1 MSNITPERAQEL
13 QEMYQELKETILDID
28 KKYSLNYQEPQLDLP
43 PTLGLQPLEYTPKT
57 EEELRDLAIEDV
69 TPGFQN
75 KVRTLEQSYL
85 RQKQSLEGKKLR
97 LSESSR
103 KKLAELLSD
112 YNVDLK
118 KLRRRL
124 VNNGLIYSSVVTQ
137 ANDNALAEYN
147 SKVAETTTHYD
158 NLISQVDD
166 DIAQLQNRYTQGLN
180 SLDDELASLINE
192 QYQDL
197 LYREQKDAERIEKY
211 NKSLS
216 EKETK
221 YQASCQKALEYAR
234 QAEWE
239 RALKAAE
246 LHAQLGESG
255 VEAQK
260 VTEKYNYCKQF
271 FAYWYRDEALLV
283 VADDAFLV
291 AHLGDYYNSLIDWI
305 NTALSPS

>member
-13 QEMYQELKETILDID
+13 LEQYQQLKETILDID

-43 PTLGLQPLEYTPKT
+43 PTLGLQPMEFVPKT
-57 EEELRDLAIEDV
+57 EEELRALATADV
-69 TPGFQN
+69 TPNHKN
-75 KVRTLEQSYL
+75 KMRTFEQSYL
-85 RQKQSLEGKKLR
+85 RQRQNLQSKMFR

-103 KKLAELLSD
+103 KKLAELLTD
-112 YNVDLK
+112 YNVDIK
-118 KLRRRL
+118 KLRRRM

-137 ANDNALAEYN
+137 ENDKTLQQYN
-147 SKVAETTTHYD
+147 DKVEHTNTHYD
-158 NLISQVDD
+158 NLLEQANAEL
-166 DIAQLQNRYTQGLN
+166 IALENRYNQGIA
-180 SLDDELASLINE
+180 SLEQELASRIDE

-197 LYREQKDAERIEKY
+197 LYRQTKDAERIEKY

-260 VTEKYNYCKQF
+260 VTEKYHYCQQF
-271 FAYWYRDEALLV
+271 FAYWHRDEALLV
-283 VADDAFLV
+283 VADDAFLI
-291 AHLGDYYNSLIDWI
+291 AHLGNYYNSLIDWI
-305 NTALSPS
+305 NAVLLPS

>member
-13 QEMYQELKETILDID
+13 LEQYQQLKKTILDID

-43 PTLGLQPLEYTPKT
+43 PTLGLQPMEFVPKT
-57 EEELRDLAIEDV
+57 EEELRALATTDV
-69 TPGFQN
+69 TPTHQN
-75 KVRTLEQSYL
+75 KVRTFEQSYL
-85 RQKQSLEGKKLR
+85 RQRQSLEGKMFR

-103 KKLAELLSD
+103 KKLAELLTD
-112 YNVDLK
+112 YNVDIK
-118 KLRRRL
+118 KLRRRM

-137 ANDNALAEYN
+137 QNDNALQEYN
-147 SKVAETTTHYD
+147 DKVTHTTNHYD
-158 NLISQVDD
+158 NLLQQANTDL
-166 DIAQLQNRYTQGLN
+166 IALENRYEQGIV
-180 SLDDELASLINE
+180 SLQAELASRIDE
-192 QYQDL
+192 QYKDL
-197 LYREQKDAERIEKY
+197 LYRQTKDAERIEKY
-211 NKSLS
+211 NKSLA

-260 VTEKYNYCKQF
+260 ITEKYHYCQQF
-271 FAYWYRDEALLV
+271 FSYWRRDEALLV
-283 VADDAFLV
+283 VTNDGFLI
-291 AHLGDYYNSLIDWI
+291 AHLGNYYNSLIDWI
-305 NTALSPS
+305 NTVLLPS

>member
-13 QEMYQELKETILDID
+13 LEQYQQLKETILDID

-43 PTLGLQPLEYTPKT
+43 PTLGLQPMEFVPKT
-57 EEELRDLAIEDV
+57 EEELRALATADV
-69 TPGFQN
+69 TPNHQN
-75 KVRTLEQSYL
+75 KLRTFDQNYL
-85 RQKQSLEGKKLR
+85 RQRQNLQSKMFR

-103 KKLAELLSD
+103 KKLAELLTD
-112 YNVDLK
+112 YNVDIK
-118 KLRRRL
+118 KLRRRM

-137 ANDNALAEYN
+137 ENDKTLQQYN
-147 SKVAETTTHYD
+147 DKVEHTTTHYD
-158 NLISQVDD
+158 NLLEQANAEL
-166 DIAQLQNRYTQGLN
+166 IALENRYNQGIA
-180 SLDDELASLINE
+180 SLEQELASRIDE

-197 LYREQKDAERIEKY
+197 LYRQTKDAERIEKY

-260 VTEKYNYCKQF
+260 VTEKYHYCQQF
-271 FAYWYRDEALLV
+271 FYNWHRDEALLV
-283 VADDAFLV
+283 VADDAFLI
-291 AHLGDYYNSLIDWI
+291 AHLGNYYNSLIDWI
-305 NTALSPS
+305 NAVLLPS

>member
-1 MSNITPERAQEL
+1 MSTITAERAQEL
-13 QEMYQELKETILDID
+13 LEQYKELKETILDID

-43 PTLGLQPLEYTPKT
+43 PTLGLQPMEFVPKT
-57 EEELRDLAIEDV
+57 EEELRALAAMDV
-69 TPGFQN
+69 TPSFQN
-75 KVRTLEQSYL
+75 KMRTFEQSYL
-85 RQKQSLEGKKLR
+85 RQKQSLQSKMFR

-103 KKLAELLSD
+103 KKLAELLTD
-112 YNVDLK
+112 YNVDIK
-118 KLRRRL
+118 KLRRRM

-137 ANDNALAEYN
+137 ENDKTLQAYNDNVTHTN
-147 SKVAETTTHYD
+147 THYD
-158 NLISQVDD
+158 NLLQQANDD
-166 DIAQLQNRYTQGLN
+166 LIALENRYTQGLN
-180 SLDDELASLINE
+180 SLDDELASRINE

-197 LYREQKDAERIEKY
+197 LYRQTKDAERIEKY
-211 NKSLS
+211 NKSLV

-260 VTEKYNYCKQF
+260 VTEKYHYCQQF
-271 FAYWYRDEALLV
+271 FYNWHRDEALLV
-283 VADDAFLV
+283 VAEDTFLIS
-291 AHLGDYYNSLIDWI
+291 HLGNYYDSLIDWI
-305 NTALSPS
+305 NAVLLPS

>member
-1 MSNITPERAQEL
+1 MSITPERTEEL
-13 QEMYQELKETILDID
+13 LAEYQELKETILDID
-28 KKYSLNYQEPQLDLP
+28 KKYSLNYQEPELDLP
-43 PTLGLQPLEYTPKT
+43 PTLGLEPLEYTPKT
-57 EEELRDLAIEDV
+57 EQELMELATIDV
-69 TPGFQN
+69 TANHQN
-75 KVRTLEQSYL
+75 KVRVFEQSYL

-103 KKLAELLSD
+103 KKLADLLSD
-112 YNVDLK
+112 YNIDLK

-137 ANDNALAEYN
+137 KSDEALQSYN
-147 SKVAETTTHYD
+147 SQVEETTTHYD
-158 NLISQVDD
+158 NLIYQVDLD
-166 DIAQLQNRYTQGLN
+166 LEELEARYNQGLY
-180 SLDDELASLINE
+180 SLEEELASRISE

-260 VTEKYNYCKQF
+260 ITEKYNYCKQF
-271 FAYWYRDEALLV
+271 FVNWRRDEALLV
-283 VADDAFLV
+283 ISDDSFLL
-291 AHLGDYYNSLIDWI
+291 AHLGDYYTSLIDWI
-305 NTALSPS
+305 NTALPAS